1 MKYILMAAVFAGGP
15 IPAVVNAEETPAAPV
30 PPVRLLEAAR
40 TAGAEAS
47 PLVFARENFPHPKAD
62 RGGGISGKSVVLATA
77 IASVAAVTV
86 AWLLRPRSECVPA
99 GGAAYRFARAWS
111 RAGSAAPALPLP
123 PSGLPEPPLPPPPP
137 TPQPPESGTPPPPPP
152 PLPPP
157 PLPRVPRPAP
167 ERSADWGLCV
177 ARGSFR

>member
-30 PPVRLLEAAR
+30 PSVRLLEAAR

-47 PLVFARENFPHPKAD
+47 PLVFDRENGTESDAVA
-62 RGGGISGKSVVLATA
+62 RRGISGKSIVLATA

-86 AWLLRPRSECVPA
+86 AWLLRPRSECVP
-99 GGAAYRFARAWS
+99 GDGVTFDLARALSWRNRYS
-111 RAGSAAPALPLP
+111 LP
-123 PSGLPEPPLPPPPP
+123 PPPPPP
-137 TPQPPESGTPPPPPP
+137 TPEGVVPPPLPVPAPPP
-152 PLPPP
+152 PLP
-157 PLPRVPRPAP
+157 
-167 ERSADWGLCV
+167 DFGLCV